1 MSIMDEA
8 NLRNLFS
15 QNIKRYRQMKGL
27 SQEKLAE
34 KIEISTNYLSEIET
48 GKGWVSPFS
57 LVKIANALEIEVFEL
72 FKPQEAVPKDKL
84 KTINKCLDDFSN
96 SLKISFEKSLKNSI
110 QKIQKNL

>member
-1 MSIMDEA
+1 MDEI

-72 FKPQEAVPKDKL
+72 FKPQEAVAKDKL
-84 KTINKCLDDFSN
+84 KTINKCLDDFST
-96 SLKISFEKSLKNSI
+96 SLKVSFEKSLKDSMR
-110 QKIQKNL
+110 KIQKNL